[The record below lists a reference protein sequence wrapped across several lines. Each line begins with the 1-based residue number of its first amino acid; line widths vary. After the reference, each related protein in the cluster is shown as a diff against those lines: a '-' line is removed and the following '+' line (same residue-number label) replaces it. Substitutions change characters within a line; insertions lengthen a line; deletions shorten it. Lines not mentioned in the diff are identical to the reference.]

1 MDPPPTRR
9 SAATRPSSGGPRSN
23 SVPDP
28 SPSRAFSST
37 AFNISPPSTD
47 ASKATKPRPPTM
59 PVEDT
64 KRKEY
69 VVVSLIARTNI
80 KNTLT
85 EAPCE
90 PSGRGRRGVVE
101 VDPRARQALFL
112 LILAPLRCVCCSGG
126 RRFRELH
133 ESVLLLVL
141 RRRDVSAS
149 STLTTTGGARDE

>member
-47 ASKATKPRPPTM
+47 ASKATKPSPPTM
-59 PVEDT
+59 PVE
-64 KRKEY
+64 KKH
-69 VVVSLIARTNI
+69 VVVSLIARTNV
-80 KNTLT
+80 KNKLT

-112 LILAPLRCVCCSGG
+112 LILAALRCVCSGG

-149 STLTTTGGARDE
+149 STLTTTRGARDE